1 MSKTYVRQMNLRRWF
16 PPHDRYAASVAR
28 LCILREDLALEMWGL
43 YARGLGRLDRHSLIW
58 RRLYFWRN
66 LVKTLWEIRKT
77 IESLNTVPE
86 FKRAL
91 KVQPARRRKQFEKV
105 VMQLETHQDLVKKM
119 RDSLGGH
126 VLSRTV
132 EQALN
137 NMPFGQFGYVE
148 VGGKQK
154 NMHYKFAGEIVV
166 RMLLGDVPEALEEI
180 EANRHFKTVASLLQV
195 FSLIDLI
202 FSIYTD
208 GRNLLD

>member
-1 MSKTYVRQMNLRRWF
+1 MNLRRWF

-91 KVQPARRRKQFEKV
+91 KIQPARRRKQFEKV

-154 NMHYKFAGEIVV
+154 DMHYKFAGEIVV
-166 RMLLGDVPEALEEI
+166 RMLLGEVPEALEEI